1 MEHDGNDKEGAQQ
14 NDGVEDEGEDGVSA
28 GRGLFDIK
36 YHTLNAI
43 GKGAFGFVKLARRKI
58 DEEEVHVY
66 HFRISSNLIFFF
78 FYTLSEKQI
87 RAVTPLKF

>member
-1 MEHDGNDKEGAQQ
+1 MEHDGNGKEGAQQ
-14 NDGVEDEGEDGVSA
+14 NDGVEDDGEDGVSA

-58 DEEEVHVY
+58 DEEEVHDC
-66 HFRISSNLIFFF
+66 IE
-78 FYTLSEKQI
+78 SEFHQI
-87 RAVTPLKF
+87 RY